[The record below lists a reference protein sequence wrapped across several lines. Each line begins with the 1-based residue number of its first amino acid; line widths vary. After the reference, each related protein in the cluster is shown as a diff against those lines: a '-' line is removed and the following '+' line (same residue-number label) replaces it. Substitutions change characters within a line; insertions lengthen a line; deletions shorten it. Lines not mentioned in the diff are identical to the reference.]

1 MFEEY
6 YQILELQ
13 NNATDEEVKKAYKK
27 MAIKYHPDKH
37 ASSSEQEKKEAEEKF
52 KKIAEAY
59 EVLTNKEK
67 HMPSFAQG
75 NFRRGAIDPHEIF
88 NQIFKDMNL
97 GNQGVFMRGMP
108 AGMNVSINMPGNMQ
122 SVMRSSSISI
132 VNGRKVETINET
144 INGVTRQR
152 TIVSDLNNEPQQ
164 MQGNIQN
171 IIFRHI

>member
-1 MFEEY
+1 
-6 YQILELQ
+6 
-13 NNATDEEVKKAYKK
+13 
-27 MAIKYHPDKH
+27 MAIKYHPDKQ
-37 ASSSEQEKKEAEEKF
+37 SDKTDLEKKEAEEKF

-75 NFRRGAIDPHEIF
+75 NFRHGAIDPHEIF
-88 NQIFKDMNL
+88 NQIFKDMNI
-97 GNQGVFMRGMP
+97 GQSGVFMRGMP
-108 AGMNVSINMPGNMQ
+108 SGMNVSINMPGNMN

-152 TIVSDLNNEPQQ
+152 TVVSNLSNGSQQ
-164 MQGNIQN
+164 IPGNIQN
-171 IIFRHI
+171 IIFRNM

>member
-6 YQILELQ
+6 YKILELP
-13 NNATDEEVKKAYKK
+13 NNASDEEVKKAYKK
-27 MAIKYHPDKH
+27 MAIKYHPDKQ
-37 ASSSEQEKKEAEEKF
+37 SDKTEVEKKEAEEKF

-75 NFRRGAIDPHEIF
+75 NFRHGAIDPHEIF
-88 NQIFKDMNL
+88 NQIFKDMNI
-97 GNQGVFMRGMP
+97 GRQMNGIHH
-108 AGMNVSINMPGNMQ
+108 GMNVSINMPGNMN

-152 TIVSDLNNEPQQ
+152 TVVSNLNNGSQQ
-164 MQGNIQN
+164 IPGNIQN
-171 IIFRHI
+171 IIFRHM

>member
-6 YQILELQ
+6 YKILELQ
-13 NNATDEEVKKAYKK
+13 NNASDEEVKKAYKK

-37 ASSSEQEKKEAEEKF
+37 ANSNEEEKKQAEEKF

-67 HMPSFAQG
+67 HIPSFAQG

-108 AGMNVSINMPGNMQ
+108 AGMNVSINMPGNMNT
-122 SVMRSSSISI
+122 VMRSSSISI
-132 VNGRKVETINET
+132 VNGKRVETINET

-152 TIVSDLNNEPQQ
+152 TIVSDLNNGSQQ
-164 MQGNIQN
+164 ISGNIQN
-171 IIFRHI
+171 MIFRNM